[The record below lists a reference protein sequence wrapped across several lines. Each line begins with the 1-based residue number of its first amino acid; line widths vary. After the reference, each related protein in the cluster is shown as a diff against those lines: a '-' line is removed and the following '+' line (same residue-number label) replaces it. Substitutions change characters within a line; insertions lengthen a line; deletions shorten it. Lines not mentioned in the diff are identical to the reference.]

1 MNIKELGEDLEHQF
15 GKPRNVT
22 EENVRFLLS
31 LIKEEFDGKKVNEDV
46 EKPSLDAFGM
56 TVLAVMSYQTTP
68 WEELAKKPAI
78 RRTFKYITIRGKNHY
93 DEIEALTKELMRKH
107 WDGISQKMI
116 LGFLK
121 IIRGLSNEE
130 HPSRLIEYTPF
141 PAHYYAISHGLHQII
156 QGEHPDDA
164 AIILHC
170 AIDEGIL
177 FPTVSRSLLV
187 CEFNLK
193 KSSFDKYFSKYHIN
207 LEYEPD
213 AIKKQSEEKIKYH
226 RKALR
231 NAIGYTVD
239 ADGNITFNNRKLG
252 RKNFLS
258 LIIAYCRS
266 IFRL

>member
-1 MNIKELGEDLEHQF
+1 MNIKELGEDLEQQF

-22 EENVRFLLS
+22 EENVRFMLS

-68 WEELAKKPAI
+68 WKELAKKPAI
-78 RRTFKYITIRGKNHY
+78 RRTLKYIAVRGDKHY

-107 WDGISQKMI
+107 WNGISQKMV

-130 HPSRLIEYTPF
+130 HPSKLIEYTPF
-141 PAHYYAISHGLHQII
+141 SAHYYAISHGLHQTI

-170 AIDEGIL
+170 AIDDGIL
-177 FPTVSRSLLV
+177 SPTVPRSLLV
-187 CEFNLK
+187 SEFNLK
-193 KSSFDKYFSKYHIN
+193 KSSFDKYFSRYHIN
-207 LEYEPD
+207 LAYESD
-213 AIKKQSEEKIKYH
+213 AVKKQSEEKIKYY
-226 RKALR
+226 RKALQ
-231 NAIGYTVD
+231 NAVGYTVD
-239 ADGNITFNNRKLG
+239 TDGNIQFSNRKLG